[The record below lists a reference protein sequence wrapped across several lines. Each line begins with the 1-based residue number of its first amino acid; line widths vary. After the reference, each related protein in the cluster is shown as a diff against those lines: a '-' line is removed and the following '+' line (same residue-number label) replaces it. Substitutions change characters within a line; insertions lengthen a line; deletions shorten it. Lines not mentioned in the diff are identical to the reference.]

1 MLVAIEPSD
10 CLAERITLFIGRR
23 SVAAGIIAN
32 VVHEAQH
39 YPNEPADRCWR
50 RSMLRRCYRRKMAED
65 GPLKRRGPAKWPSA
79 HASANAPWRASFLPN
94 ARLQLCR
101 LQNANAECGRDVKA
115 MPAEWG
121 EGGDH
126 NCALRADS
134 RLQMQTA
141 GESRAQRCKDG
152 NILTEAVTDRCR
164 ARGPCWYLQS
174 HICRFTPLSLESN
187 DSYSAECRFFF
198 L

>member
-1 MLVAIEPSD
+1 M
-10 CLAERITLFIGRR
+10 LAEKHAPSLLSSENGRGW
-23 SVAAGIIAN
+23 SF
-32 VVHEAQH
+32 
-39 YPNEPADRCWR
+39 EPARTSEMAVGPCVGER
-50 RSMLRRCYRRKMAED
+50 AVARELPPLRA
-65 GPLKRRGPAKWPSA
+65 AA
-79 HASANAPWRASFLPN
+79 A
-94 ARLQLCR
+94 LQI
-101 LQNANAECGRDVKA
+101 AECKCRMREGRQSHA
-115 MPAEWG
+115 CRMG
-121 EGGDH
+121 EGRGGTYGF

-187 DSYSAECRFFF
+187 DSLSAECRFFF